1 MRTHTSGFKTN
12 VKLLGREIDSKITY
26 TLNNEDI
33 ELGNEDLNSVSP
45 HYEGGILKSVMKQ
58 LDIDSNVDIPLKTIL
73 NYQFGVK
80 VGNQYEYID
89 FGNYEVYEVE
99 KQEDTKSYKI
109 TCYDK
114 MLKAMK
120 PYKDMGITY
129 PITIRNYINAIC
141 TYLGITFAN
150 VSDTF
155 TNYNKEI
162 PNELYLDANGNDL
175 GYTFRDVLDE
185 LSEVTASTICIN
197 NDDELEI
204 RYIQSEEE
212 PTQSKNMLNKSL
224 GFRNGYIS
232 TSGNFVSQNVTAT
245 FNHKIEVEVGET
257 YCFSTNTNVD
267 NLVISM
273 FGENDTYKTRTKIS
287 NTDRI
292 VQLIPNNV
300 SYIYVAVN
308 YNNRSTMTSSIIDD
322 LEIMVEHN
330 NTRTEPYEDYNE
342 VTSNSSE
349 QEIDEIDE
357 EYLKDINV
365 NFGEKFGPINSVVLS
380 RSANSDNIVLTDDE
394 SIETNGLCEMK
405 ISDNQILNFNNRDEY
420 LEEIFE
426 KLNGIEFYLN
436 DYKSTGIT
444 YLELCDRY
452 NVKIEGNTY
461 SCVMFN
467 DEILVTQGL
476 EENVY
481 VERPEASETDYTKT
495 DKTDRKINQT
505 YIIVDKQNQEINAVV
520 QNVDTISQL
529 VDNQGEEINALGTR
543 VTQNI
548 ENITA
553 SVTAIQSEINEGVSK
568 VKTTSATLDDS
579 GLSISTDT
587 SKISTQ
593 ITNNSFEIKDSG
605 NNTLAFFGY
614 DELEGISKAEM
625 DNLTVTNYF
634 VAGVHRIEKYKE
646 NFEERTGF
654 FYIGG

>member
-1 MRTHTSGFKTN
+1 MRAHTQAFKDN
-12 VKLLGREIDSKITY
+12 IKLLGKEIDSKIIYGQT
-26 TLNNEDI
+26 
-33 ELGNEDLNSVSP
+33 ELGSEELNSVTP
-45 HYEGGILKSVMKQ
+45 HYEGALLKSTMKQ
-58 LDIDSNVDIPLKTIL
+58 LDIDSNVNIPLNTIL

-150 VSDTF
+150 TSDTF

-224 GFRNGYIS
+224 GFRNGYIN
-232 TSGNFVSQNVTAT
+232 TSGNFVSQNFTAT

-330 NTRTEPYEDYNE
+330 NTRTEPYEDYDE
-342 VTSNSSE
+342 ATSNSSE
-349 QEIDEIDE
+349 QEIEEIDE

-495 DKTDRKINQT
+495 DKTDRKINQA

-529 VDNQGEEINALGTR
+529 VDSQGEEINALGTR

-553 SVTAIQSEINEGVSK
+553 SVTAIQSEINEGVGK

-634 VAGVHRIEKYKE
+634 VAGVHRIEKYEE

>member
-1 MRTHTSGFKTN
+1 MRTHTNDFKTEI
-12 VKLLGREIDSKITY
+12 KKFGRQLDSKITY
-26 TLNNEDI
+26 ELDNEEI
-33 ELGNEDLNSVSP
+33 ELGAEQLNSITP
-45 HYEGGILKSVMKQ
+45 HYEGALLKSTMKQ
-58 LDIDSNVDIPLKTIL
+58 LDIDSNVDIPLNTIL
-73 NYQFGVK
+73 SYQFGLK
-80 VGNQYEYID
+80 VNGQYEYID

-141 TYLGITFAN
+141 TYLGIIFAN
-150 VSDTF
+150 ASDTF

-212 PTQSKNMLNKSL
+212 PIQSKNMLNKSL
-224 GFRNGYIS
+224 GFRNGYIN
-232 TSGNFVSQNVTAT
+232 TSGNFVSQNFTAT

-308 YNNRSTMTSSIIDD
+308 YNNSSTMTSSIIDN

-330 NTRTEPYEDYNE
+330 NTRTEPYEDYSE
-342 VTSNSSE
+342 ATSNSSK

-394 SIETNGLCEMK
+394 SIETNGLCEIK

-461 SCVMFN
+461 PCVMFN

-481 VERPEASETDYTKT
+481 VERPEVSETDYTKT
-495 DKTDRKINQT
+495 DKTDRKINQA

-529 VDNQGEEINALGTR
+529 VNSQGEEINALGTI

-553 SVTAIQSEINEGVSK
+553 SVTAIQGEINEGVSK
-568 VKTTSATLDDS
+568 VKTTSATLDDN

-634 VAGVHRIEKYKE
+634 VAGVHRIEKYEE